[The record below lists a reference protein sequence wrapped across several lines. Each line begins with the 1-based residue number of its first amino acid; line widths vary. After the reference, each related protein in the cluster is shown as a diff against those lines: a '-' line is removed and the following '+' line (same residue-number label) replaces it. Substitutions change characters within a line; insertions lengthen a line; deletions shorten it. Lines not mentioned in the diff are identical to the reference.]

1 MFFLKETF
9 LVYINF
15 TEGKRKTYDMKDLS
29 VPSLVNIL
37 VYIYS
42 PGKKIHY
49 TYLKTTEHEMI
60 LFHAKRFNEKIRKQ
74 LVKICKERKNM

>member
-15 TEGKRKTYDMKDLS
+15 TERKRKTYDMKDFS
-29 VPSLVNIL
+29 VPSLVNII

-42 PGKKIHY
+42 LGKKIYY

-60 LFHAKRFNEKIRKQ
+60 FFHAKPFNPF
-74 LVKICKERKNM
+74 LPNVPF